1 LTPSQLED
9 LNMLPGDAAVAAFL
23 RCCGSTRW
31 ARLMAGKRP
40 FGSVAQVAD
49 EADRVWASLRKE
61 DWLEAF
67 AAHPRIGERVTEAAA
82 EAMPGGVTA
91 GVSESTRWRPGA
103 GREKTAIPGTR
114 DWSLAE
120 QAGVSSAG
128 SDVRERLA
136 AANREYEAHFGYI
149 FIVCAT
155 GKSAEEMLALL
166 ERRMRHSPVD
176 ELAVAAEEQ
185 GKITRLR
192 LEKLLVA

>member
-1 LTPSQLED
+1 LTLRLD
-9 LNMLPGDAAVAAFL
+9 ALNTLPDDAAVAAFL

-40 FGSVAQVAD
+40 FASLAQVAG
-49 EADRVWASLRKE
+49 EADRVWASLRKD

-67 AAHPRIGERVTEAAA
+67 AAHPRIGERRTEAVAG
-82 EAMPGGVTA
+82 AMSGLTP
-91 GVSESTRWRPGA
+91 GVSESTRRDPGA
-103 GREKTAIPGTR
+103 GREKTTISGTA

-128 SDVRERLA
+128 SDVRDRLA

-155 GKSAEEMLALL
+155 GKSGEEMLALL
-166 ERRMRHSPVD
+166 ERRMTHSPVD
-176 ELAVAAEEQ
+176 ELAVAADEQ
-185 GKITRLR
+185 GRITRLR

>member
-1 LTPSQLED
+1 LTLRLEA
-9 LNMLPGDAAVAAFL
+9 LNTLPDAAAVAAFL

-40 FGSVAQVAD
+40 FVSLAQVAG
-49 EADRVWASLRKE
+49 EADRVWASLRKD

-67 AAHPRIGERVTEAAA
+67 AAHPRIGERGREAAA
-82 EAMPGGVTA
+82 GATPSGLTP
-91 GVSESTRWRPGA
+91 GVSEITRRDPGA
-103 GREKTAIPGTR
+103 GREKTKISGTA
-114 DWSLAE
+114 DWSVAE
-120 QAGVSSAG
+120 QAGVGSAG
-128 SDVRERLA
+128 SDVRDRLA

-155 GKSAEEMLALL
+155 GKSGEEMLALL
-166 ERRMRHSPVD
+166 ERRMTHSPVD
-176 ELAVAAEEQ
+176 ELAVAADEQ